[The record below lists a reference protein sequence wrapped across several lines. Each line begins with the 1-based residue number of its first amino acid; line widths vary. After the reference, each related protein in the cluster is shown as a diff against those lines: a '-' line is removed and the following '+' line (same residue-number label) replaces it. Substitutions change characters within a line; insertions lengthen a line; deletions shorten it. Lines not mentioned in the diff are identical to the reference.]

1 MASPTR
7 WTRVWGS
14 SGSWRRTGKPSVLQ
28 SMGWQRVGH
37 DWATELNWTLLY
49 NISSSNCS
57 NPSFHCPWPTV
68 TKTPVHRPNAQRGQT
83 PPNHQFG
90 AEKGLLQGHARRWVT
105 HALKN
110 PKLPKNSQQ
119 SPFLERALEREGRV
133 SCCKRL
139 GGRACVPEVR
149 SYTVKEWCS
158 CKPPP
163 TECYPLFWQERT
175 QSPGTT
181 ITSEVQSWLRGADL
195 SWQLPQ
201 GQVPRSSPAVIT
213 EGARAQDPT
222 SPQALQATHTTEG
235 GRAGPTDGDPY
246 REVAEVGMGE
256 RVITTSRPRH
266 T

>member
-1 MASPTR
+1 MVGWHHRLDGQKFEQAPGVGEGQGSLVCCSP
-7 WTRVWGS
+7 WGRKEL
-14 SGSWRRTGKPSVLQ
+14 GT
-28 SMGWQRVGH
+28 
-37 DWATELNWTLLY
+37 TERLNWTELSYTTFHHLIAPTHHFTAPDPLLPKHQS
-49 NISSSNCS
+49 IC
-57 NPSFHCPWPTV
+57 
-68 TKTPVHRPNAQRGQT
+68 
-83 PPNHQFG
+83 PNHQFG

-119 SPFLERALEREGRV
+119 NPFLERALEREGRV

-163 TECYPLFWQERT
+163 TECYSLFWQERT

-222 SPQALQATHTTEG
+222 SPQALQATHTTG
-235 GRAGPTDGDPY
+235 GRKSRSY
-246 REVAEVGMGE
+246 RWWGCGGRNGGE
-256 RVITTSRPRH
+256 GH
-266 T
+266 HHLKA